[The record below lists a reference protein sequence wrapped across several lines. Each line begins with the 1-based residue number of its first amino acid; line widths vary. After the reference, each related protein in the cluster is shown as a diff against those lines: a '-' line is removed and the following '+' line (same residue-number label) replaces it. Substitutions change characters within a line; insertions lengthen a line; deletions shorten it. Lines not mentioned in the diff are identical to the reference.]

1 MRCNSVEP
9 MLDAFRT
16 GELPADAAGR
26 VHDHLGACPACQQA
40 MRDLDRIAAF
50 GKSARFALP
59 SSRRDAVITECSD
72 AIDRIAVEGGD
83 VWVVFSPRGVLLI
96 RHGGTEEEVAAIHRH
111 RSGRLLRYES
121 LPERLREQVS
131 SSLQGGEVR
140 NPPIDWDTPR
150 SELEREVLET
160 LIRIP
165 RGEVRTYEWVAR
177 EVRRPKAM
185 RAVGNVCARN
195 AVPFLIPCHRVV
207 PSTGGVG
214 NYAFGPAMKR
224 ELLRREG
231 VDIDGLEALARRH
244 VRYIGSR
251 TTKIVCFPTCRDA
264 RRIREENRVA
274 FKSAA
279 AATRECYRPCK
290 QCRPFVAAEPARDQA
305 ADVLEQRG

>member
-26 VHDHLGACPACQQA
+26 VHDHLGDCPSCQQA
-40 MRDLDRIAAF
+40 MRDLDRLAAF
-50 GKSARFALP
+50 GKSARFTLP
-59 SSRRDAVITECSD
+59 SSRREGVIAECSD
-72 AIDRIAVEGGD
+72 ALDRLSVDDSD
-83 VWVVFSPRGVLLI
+83 VWVVFSPRGILLI
-96 RHGGTEEEVAAIHRH
+96 HHGGTEEEVTAIHRH
-111 RSGRLLRYES
+111 RSGRLLRRDS
-121 LPERLREQVS
+121 LPAKLLEQVS

-140 NPPIDWDTPR
+140 NPSIDWDTPR
-150 SELEREVLET
+150 SELERKVLET

-165 RGEVRTYEWVAR
+165 RGEVRTYDWVAR
-177 EVRRPKAM
+177 EVGRPKAM

-231 VDIDGLEALARRH
+231 VDIDGLEALGRRH

-264 RRIREENRVA
+264 KRIREENRVA
-274 FKSAA
+274 FRSAA
-279 AATRECYRPCK
+279 AATKDGYRPCK
-290 QCRPFVAAEPARDQA
+290 NCRPFAVAPASAPRA
-305 ADVLEQRG
+305 ASVGR